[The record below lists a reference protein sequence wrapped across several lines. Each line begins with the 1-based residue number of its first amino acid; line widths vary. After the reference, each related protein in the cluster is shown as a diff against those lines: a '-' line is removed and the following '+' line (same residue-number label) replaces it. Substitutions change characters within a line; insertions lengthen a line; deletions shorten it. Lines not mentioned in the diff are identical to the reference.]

1 MTTTAREQ
9 PDVFAPPSAPAGVP
23 VWKENCLNCDST
35 LAGPFCAQCGQR
47 AAPPHASLKELGGE
61 AFAEFSGW
69 DGKFASTIKLLMLKP
84 GELTRQF
91 LDGRRA
97 RFISPVRL
105 YLSASVIFF
114 LIAMR
119 TPSSQLHITYAAPS
133 SASQSVKRDLAEADT
148 AFAPAVI
155 RPLIR
160 QVARNKTALVANV
173 IEALPNGLFALLPVF
188 AALLLLFYRGRHF
201 AEHLYFAIHVHA
213 FMFVALDVV
222 VILQRIVPSATFSL
236 VLVTASMLWIPIYV
250 HLALRRVYG
259 GSQLSTFAKEVGLS
273 ALYTIASLPMI
284 VILAMWVAWRM
295 P

>member
-1 MTTTAREQ
+1 MTMTARHQ
-9 PDVFAPPSAPAGVP
+9 QDVLAPPSQPAAAPT
-23 VWKENCLNCDST
+23 WKEQCLNCDR
-35 LAGPFCAQCGQR
+35 LLVGPFCAHCGQR
-47 AAPPHASLKELGGE
+47 AAPPHASLKQLGGE

-69 DGKFASTIKLLMLKP
+69 DGKFASTLKLLMFKP

-91 LDGRRA
+91 LAGRRA

-119 TPSSQLHITYAAPS
+119 TPASNLRVTFAPPAGGVES
-133 SASQSVKRDLAEADT
+133 TKRDLTEADT
-148 AFAPAVI
+148 AFAPALI

-160 QVARNKTALVANV
+160 QVARNKTALIANV

-188 AALLLLFYRGRHF
+188 AALLLVFYRGRHF

-213 FMFVALDVV
+213 FMFVALDIV
-222 VILQRIVPSATFSL
+222 VILQRIVSSAAASL
-236 VLVTASMLWIPIYV
+236 ALPVIAMLWIPIYV

-259 GSQLSTFAKEVGLS
+259 GSQLSTLMKETGLG